1 MSTRAEPKYAWLGRA
16 AIEAILIVFAV
27 VLGFVVNE
35 WREGVQ
41 TRQASDTA
49 LERIA
54 EEMEANAAALRL
66 VVGYHEDV
74 ADNLG
79 EAIARIERGEA
90 SEDGILFDVL
100 PPIMPR
106 GIQEPR
112 LTTVAWDLAR
122 ERGDL
127 DPVDYRMMS
136 DIALI
141 YSAQSGGADSS
152 WRSIAETFFLSTESL
167 ERRPLL
173 PKLRLMQASF
183 SELVAQE
190 QYLIGLYDR
199 QIEDVRAALD

>member
-1 MSTRAEPKYAWLGRA
+1 
-16 AIEAILIVFAV
+16 
-27 VLGFVVNE
+27 
-35 WREGVQ
+35 
-41 TRQASDTA
+41 
-49 LERIA
+49 
-54 EEMEANAAALRL
+54 
-66 VVGYHEDV
+66 
-74 ADNLG
+74 
-79 EAIARIERGEA
+79 
-90 SEDGILFDVL
+90 
-100 PPIMPR
+100 MPR

-141 YSAQSGGADSS
+141 YSAQSGGADST

-199 QIEDVRAALD
+199 QIEDVRAALE